1 MLIKTDTGQWVE
13 RLGLNKFQLWETL
26 RVDLESPDETCYTE
40 VINLDE
46 YTDDEKDDYVRPY
59 GYDGVEDVQRIY
71 LQHWRQIV
79 AECIF
84 ETDMPTDEIVRLS
97 QITKDGE

>member
-1 MLIKTDTGQWVE
+1 MTKTDSGQWCE
-13 RLGLNKFQLWETL
+13 RLGLNKFQFWETYKT
-26 RVDLESPDETCYTE
+26 DLDYPDETCYTE

-59 GYDGVEDVQRIY
+59 DYDGVEDVQRRY
-71 LQHWRQIV
+71 RWHWRQIV

-97 QITKDGE
+97 QIAAENVD